1 MYVEI
6 CIRSVFFISEI
17 PVVPVGICI
26 EFRVVVIFLYVVI
39 VCDFAENERV
49 SAAVAARGLACI

>member
-1 MYVEI
+1 MYVKI
-6 CIRSVFFISEI
+6 YIRSVFFILEI

-39 VCDFAENERV
+39 VCDFVENERV
-49 SAAVAARGLACI
+49 SAALAARGLASI